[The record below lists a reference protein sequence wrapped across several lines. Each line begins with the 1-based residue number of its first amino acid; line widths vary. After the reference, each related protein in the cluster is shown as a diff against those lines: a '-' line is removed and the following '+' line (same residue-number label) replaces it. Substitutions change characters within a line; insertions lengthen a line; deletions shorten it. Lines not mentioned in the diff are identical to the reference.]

1 MININELKDFKNQR
15 MLKEMYVDYTL
26 DRMDVDTLMD
36 FVQEALSNEYYAMS
50 HSEFIDMVE
59 DVAPSFFDELDI
71 IQYEQSVASFNG
83 GN

>member
-36 FVQEALSNEYYAMS
+36 FVQEALSNKYYAMS

>member
-36 FVQEALSNEYYAMS
+36 FVQEALSNEYYTMS

-59 DVAPSFFDELDI
+59 DVSPSFFDELDI

-83 GN
+83 SN

>member
-36 FVQEALSNEYYAMS
+36 FVQEALSNEYYTMS

-59 DVAPSFFDELDI
+59 DVSPSFFDELDI